1 MDNFDYSVIGQRIKT
16 LRKRKGLNQTQLANL
31 LGKSLRTV
39 QKYET
44 GEIEVSIDVVN
55 EMAKHLDT
63 TPTFILGYETN
74 TAPIRSLADIM
85 SFLFEL
91 NKVSSIKFDVDVKKP
106 PRSNEWTCSIRFNGK
121 EMDADTMRIC
131 ACSWNNG
138 KKCVM
143 ICEATVVLPM
153 LYIGGRSR
161 PLRTMRVLRWNVW
174 NPKHLTRTSVWL
186 VAEHSSNRSMALGS
200 KLRSDIEQKRRTQC
214 QYGAPGTSASGY

>member
-55 EMAKHLDT
+55 ELAKILDT

-91 NKVSSIKFDVDVKKP
+91 NKVSSLKFDVDVKKP

-121 EMDADTMRIC
+121 EMDADHNADMCLFLEQWEERLCRTTAAAMTSTSC
-131 ACSWNNG
+131 ARPAPRCPPAS
-138 KKCVM
+138 VSSRST
-143 ICEATVVLPM
+143 AT
-153 LYIGGRSR
+153 S
-161 PLRTMRVLRWNVW
+161 T
-174 NPKHLTRTSVWL
+174 T
-186 VAEHSSNRSMALGS
+186 
-200 KLRSDIEQKRRTQC
+200 
-214 QYGAPGTSASGY
+214 

>member
-55 EMAKHLDT
+55 ELAKILDT

-91 NKVSSIKFDVDVKKP
+91 NKVSSLKFDVDVKKP

-121 EMDADTMRIC
+121 EMGADHNADMCLFLEQWEEMREDMRSYN
-131 ACSWNNG
+131 CSPAALHSWQEQTLAYYAG
-138 KKCVM
+138 ASVECV
-143 ICEATVVLPM
+143 EPEELDEDERLARRRAYLEKEF
-153 LYIGGRSR
+153 G
-161 PLRTMRVLRWNVW
+161 
-174 NPKHLTRTSVWL
+174 SV
-186 VAEHSSNRSMALGS
+186 E
-200 KLRSDIEQKRRTQC
+200 
-214 QYGAPGTSASGY
+214 